1 MLAADVHRC
10 RDAIAARVAVI
21 HNSLAL
27 LLAPEA
33 RQPPKRRRCARA
45 KLYRKMSWPYAAG
58 AYAAYYGA
66 PAAPPPPPAPK
77 TWKEYKTPEGKPYWS
92 DGATSVWEEPAAYKE
107 AREKAAALIE
117 ANKRAKE
124 APPVVA
130 KDPEPEPNIKP
141 LPVLDPKQKVEAFKQ
156 LLSDSD
162 IKSTATFPEVSAKLG
177 QHPTYTALPK
187 GERKQ
192 ALAEYKTKRA
202 KVEKE
207 TERKRSREARAG
219 FLRLLA
225 EAEEIS
231 VDTNWSKAD
240 ELLAATCD
248 ERYQAVSTSTERKGL
263 FDEFV
268 SALREKDASE
278 KRQTTEKAREAF
290 RKALV
295 QLAREHPAASHED
308 DDAALLIGV
317 FGRTRFSDVESAMQK
332 KNPNL
337 LLSLPVWKPTGVASM
352 AWGSTRRFS
361 TQTVADSPRVKAP

>member
-1 MLAADVHRC
+1 
-10 RDAIAARVAVI
+10 
-21 HNSLAL
+21 
-27 LLAPEA
+27 
-33 RQPPKRRRCARA
+33 
-45 KLYRKMSWPYAAG
+45 MSWPYAAG

-66 PAAPPPPPAPK
+66 PAAPPPPPPPTQR

-337 LLSLPVWKPTGVASM
+337 LLSLPVWKPTSQH
-352 AWGSTRRFS
+352 TNRRRL
-361 TQTVADSPRVKAP
+361 AARLPKHNAIDAKAP

>member
-1 MLAADVHRC
+1 
-10 RDAIAARVAVI
+10 
-21 HNSLAL
+21 
-27 LLAPEA
+27 
-33 RQPPKRRRCARA
+33 
-45 KLYRKMSWPYAAG
+45 MSWPYAAG

-66 PAAPPPPPAPK
+66 PAAPPPPPPPTQR

-124 APPVVA
+124 EPPVVA
-130 KDPEPEPNIKP
+130 KEPEPEPNIKP
-141 LPVLDPKQKVEAFKQ
+141 LEPVLDPKQKVEAFKQ

-177 QHPTYTALPK
+177 QHPTYMSLPK

-207 TERKRSREARAG
+207 IERKRSREARAG

-231 VDTNWSKAD
+231 VDTPWSRAD

-248 ERYQAVSTSTERKGL
+248 ERYQAVSTSTERKAL
-263 FDEFV
+263 FDEFLD
-268 SALREKDASE
+268 ALREKDASE

-337 LLSLPVWKPTGVASM
+337 LLSLPVWKSTGVASM
-352 AWGSTRRFS
+352 AWGSTRRLAARLPKHNAIDVTLRAGRRTTGGGS
-361 TQTVADSPRVKAP
+361 TSGLWTTATRPSGEETIRRGGLLWMLR

>member
-1 MLAADVHRC
+1 M
-10 RDAIAARVAVI
+10 
-21 HNSLAL
+21 
-27 LLAPEA
+27 
-33 RQPPKRRRCARA
+33 K
-45 KLYRKMSWPYAAG
+45 
-58 AYAAYYGA
+58 
-66 PAAPPPPPAPK
+66 
-77 TWKEYKTPEGKPYWS
+77 
-92 DGATSVWEEPAAYKE
+92 
-107 AREKAAALIE
+107 
-117 ANKRAKE
+117 
-124 APPVVA
+124 
-130 KDPEPEPNIKP
+130 EPEPNIKP

-248 ERYQAVSTSTERKGL
+248 ERYQAVATSTERKGL

-337 LLSLPVWKPTGVASM
+337 LLSLPVWKSTSAASM
-352 AWGSTRRFS
+352 RFS
-361 TQTVADSPRVKAP
+361 TQTVADSPRVCRSITPSTRRRRASLISAQVAG